1 MAWRRDGIR
10 RRTTLAAACSA
21 LLPLVTACY
30 EYTALET
37 RTPPVGETVA
47 FGITDQGRVSLSE
60 RFGSGLSEI
69 QGRVLSN
76 SGNEYVVNVFRVSQI
91 NGQSAAWS
99 GETTRI
105 DRSFVGT
112 IKGRKLSPV
121 RTTLISVV
129 GATALYLLVSRQ
141 LFGSFS
147 GGNTPETPAPPVS
160 TRIPAGH
167 RY

>member
-1 MAWRRDGIR
+1 MPRRRDGN
-10 RRTTLAAACSA
+10 RRTTSAAVCGA
-21 LLPLVTACY
+21 LLPLLAACY
-30 EYTALET
+30 EYTPLET

-47 FGITDQGRVSLSE
+47 LGITDQGRVSLSE
-60 RFGSGLSEI
+60 RFGTGLSEI

-129 GATALYLLVSRQ
+129 GATALYFLVSRQ

-147 GGNTPETPAPPVS
+147 GGNTPDMPDPPVS
-160 TRIPAGH
+160 TRIPVGH

>member
-1 MAWRRDGIR
+1 MTG
-10 RRTTLAAACSA
+10 TACGA
-21 LLPLVTACY
+21 LLPVLAACY
-30 EYTALET
+30 EYTPLET

-47 FGITDQGRVSLSE
+47 LGITDQGRVSLSE

-91 NGQSAAWS
+91 NGESAAWS

-112 IKGRKLSPV
+112 IKGRKLSPM
-121 RTTLISVV
+121 RTTLLSLAGGTV
-129 GATALYLLVSRQ
+129 LYFLVSRQ
-141 LFGSFS
+141 LFGSVS
-147 GGNTPETPAPPVS
+147 GGPTTETPEPPLS